1 MSVKLTGS
9 LVGLTTVAQ
18 NIWPVPTSTI
28 PVSYHR
34 SICRLCAC
42 EVESDFTSESINRPN
57 MSAIEIV
64 SLRFIVFLPSRMI
77 VVRGLSVTLI
87 DEHLTSPG
95 FFSAKKVQLSD
106 IQTATAAPAHLPR

>member
-18 NIWPVPTSTI
+18 TIWPVPTSTI

-42 EVESDFTSESINRPN
+42 DVESDFTSERNTRPN
-57 MSAIEIV
+57 MSAIENV
-64 SLRFIVFLPSRMI
+64 SLRFIVFLPSRII
-77 VVRGLSVTLI
+77 VFRGLLATLI
-87 DEHLTSPG
+87 DHIE
-95 FFSAKKVQLSD
+95 QLD
-106 IQTATAAPAHLPR
+106 RRRY

>member
-18 NIWPVPTSTI
+18 NIWPNPTSTI

-34 SICRLCAC
+34 GIGRLCAC

-57 MSAIEIV
+57 TSAIEIV
-64 SLRFIVFLPSRMI
+64 SLRFIVFLPSRMF
-77 VVRGLSVTLI
+77 VLRGFLVTLI
-87 DEHLTSPG
+87 DSGSTLTRL
-95 FFSAKKVQLSD
+95 F
-106 IQTATAAPAHLPR
+106 TLPKEQRSET